1 MLKILINSYTC
12 CPGMGSEQGMGWNW
26 IVHLARYCELYVIT
40 EGEYREQIME
50 WMRDE
55 RNHEVAQHI
64 HWLWNPVKPKV
75 RRMCW
80 NQGDWRFYWFYRKWQ
95 RKTAELALR
104 VLDSIGRDD
113 GHGIDVIHHLNM
125 IGFREPG
132 FLWMIAKDKKIPF
145 VWGPVGGMKQ
155 YPLSYAQG
163 GGMRMMAFLWV
174 KNFFNRWQ
182 IRFSSRVRE
191 AINASDVIISS
202 IPDSYYAILR
212 NHGIQSV
219 IIPETGC
226 KVPVENGSSGEHITA
241 DHNRLNIIWAGKFDF
256 RKRLDIALKSI
267 AAMKNKDVMF
277 RVYGSGNEKQV
288 LAAHRLAEKLEITDR
303 VKFMG
308 ECGNKEVNEA
318 MSMSDLFLFT
328 SVNEDT
334 STVVLESIS
343 QQLPVLC
350 FDCCGMS
357 AVIDNNVGS
366 KVPLTNPDQSVK
378 DFADVMDYYYDH
390 RDELAVLSEN
400 CKARAMELSWERKI
414 EQVVKIYERVVKG

>member
-132 FLWMIAKDKKIPF
+132 FLWKIAKDRGIPF

-155 YPLSYAQG
+155 YPLSYAG
-163 GGMRMMAFLWV
+163 GGGLRMMVFLWT

-182 IRFSSRVRE
+182 IRFSLRVRK
-191 AINASDVIISS
+191 AINASNVIISS

-212 NHGIQSV
+212 NHGVESV

-226 KVPVENGSSGEHITA
+226 FVDKVDNKREKISGSI
-241 DHNRLNIIWAGKFDF
+241 LNVIWAGKFDF
-256 RKRLDIALKSI
+256 RKRLDIALRSI
-267 AAMKNKDVMF
+267 AATKNKEIKL
-277 RVYGSGNEKQV
+277 RVYGTGNEKQLSDAYKLV
-288 LAAHRLAEKLEITDR
+288 ERLGIGDR
-303 VKFMG
+303 VEFMG
-308 ECGNKEVNEA
+308 EKSNGEVREA
-318 MSMSDLFLFT
+318 MRDSDLFLFT

-343 QQLPVLC
+343 NHLPVVC

-357 AVIDNNVGS
+357 VVVDDSVGRKVVLSNPKKSVRDFAEIMDYFYSHREELVTLADNCRAHARSLSWDS
-366 KVPLTNPDQSVK
+366 KVEKVAGIYAELV
-378 DFADVMDYYYDH
+378 
-390 RDELAVLSEN
+390 RD
-400 CKARAMELSWERKI
+400 
-414 EQVVKIYERVVKG
+414 